1 MDVGFAALGAFG
13 REEHHRRAGEL
24 TGDLAAIGA
33 ELLDHFVVELGHRRH
48 GMTPRLGPKHP
59 GLSAPLGEATSDVDT
74 SRRITQTGIVGVKA
88 LGEPCSRLAISP
100 IDCACLWRIADFC
113 LGISNSPQTPYLQA
127 DRAVSVQVEERP
139 NFDRKLGR

>member
-1 MDVGFAALGAFG
+1 
-13 REEHHRRAGEL
+13 
-24 TGDLAAIGA
+24 
-33 ELLDHFVVELGHRRH
+33 LLDHFVVELGHRRH

-100 IDCACLWRIADFC
+100 IDCARPASRSFGRPTNELPDRYSSQSKKNGPAHDSAGLPGRSMRDYLSGALIPRERR
-113 LGISNSPQTPYLQA
+113 SSEVNSRGLPML
-127 DRAVSVQVEERP
+127 V
-139 NFDRKLGR
+139 